1 MICEMLLG
9 IALGRFGIVR
19 TEKGKMVI
27 LQKRACF
34 RRVPKHV
41 SLSPALNH
49 AIKVVREN
57 IRDYIGLK
65 VPEFTKVSKLS
76 VLRREQSHVG

>member
-9 IALGRFGIVR
+9 IAVGRFGIVR

-27 LQKRACF
+27 LQKRTCYG
-34 RRVPKHV
+34 RVPEYV
-41 SLSPALNH
+41 RLSPAPNH
-49 AIKVVREN
+49 AIKVVRESL
-57 IRDYIGLK
+57 RDYIGPK
-65 VPEFTKVSKLS
+65 APEFTKVSKLS